1 MSVAP
6 DIQKI
11 AEVVA
16 QAAADKLATDIVA
29 FDVSETLAITNVF
42 VVATANNERQVGA
55 VIDNIE
61 EQVRKELG
69 LKPVRKEGDKN
80 SNWVLLDY
88 FDVVV
93 HVQLPEARSL
103 YSLERLWKDAPQVA
117 LEVEQQ
123 A

>member
-16 QAAADKLATDIVA
+16 AAAADKLATDIIA
-29 FDVSETLAITNVF
+29 FDVSEKLAITNVF
-42 VVATANNERQVGA
+42 VIATANNERQVGA
-55 VIDNIE
+55 VVDNIQ
-61 EQVRKELG
+61 EQVQKQLG
-69 LKPVRKEGDKN
+69 LKPLRKEGDKD
-80 SNWVLLDY
+80 SEWVLLDY

-103 YSLERLWKDAPQVA
+103 YSLERLWKDSPQVP
-117 LEVEQQ
+117 LEVQTQ